1 MKYSLVL
8 PSYNEEK
15 NIKNI
20 IEVIKQVKELTELI
34 IVDDSDDSTPDIVK
48 EHKDIKLIHNKN
60 KQGKT
65 RAVMQGVEVAKYEN
79 IVMTD
84 ADMIGMRPQF
94 ISNMIKEYET
104 GYDMVILNKNEQPI
118 FFTKILRSVPS
129 LSGTRVLKK
138 SILKKLP
145 FRYEKPFELEFIL
158 NRYFLENNLTISFA
172 EAPGSHDSRK
182 YVKYRFWQGLLI
194 DLKAA
199 YNNLTVFGL
208 RGIPGNINDMWTINN
223 MYRIWTTER
232 IKTQESL
239 RAS

>member
-1 MKYSLVL
+1 
-8 PSYNEEK
+8 
-15 NIKNI
+15 
-20 IEVIKQVKELTELI
+20 
-34 IVDDSDDSTPDIVK
+34 
-48 EHKDIKLIHNKN
+48 
-60 KQGKT
+60 
-65 RAVMQGVEVAKYEN
+65 MQGVEAASYEN

-84 ADMIGMRPQF
+84 ADMMGMRPEF
-94 ISNMIKEYET
+94 ISHMIKEYEA

-145 FRYEKPFELEFIL
+145 FKYEKSFELEFVL
-158 NRYFLENNLTISFA
+158 NRYFLENNLSISFA

-182 YVKYRFWQGLLI
+182 YIKYTFWKGLLI
-194 DLKAA
+194 DLRAA
-199 YNNLTVFGL
+199 YNNLTVFGF

-223 MYRIWTTER
+223 MYRIWTAEQ
-232 IKTQESL
+232 KNTQESL